1 MISVSTCG
9 SALLLSVAGDV
20 DACDAV
26 ALRNAIAEALEDAT
40 ACHVVVDVTRATR
53 LSWRSL
59 AVLADAQASLARD
72 GGELHMVIAEGTVVS
87 ETGDLGRLF
96 HLHGSVEEAL
106 AASAQS

>member
-26 ALRNAIAEALEDAT
+26 ALRNAIAEALEDTT

-53 LSWRSL
+53 LSWRSV
-59 AVLADAQASLARD
+59 AVLVDAQAQLTHD
-72 GGELHMVIAEGTVVS
+72 GGDLRVVIAERIVGAS
-87 ETGDLGRLF
+87 GDLARLF

>member
-26 ALRNAIAEALEDAT
+26 ALRNAISEALEDAT
-40 ACHVVVDVTRATR
+40 SCHVVVDVTRATR

-59 AVLADAQASLARD
+59 AVLVDAQAQLSHD
-72 GGELHMVIAEGTVVS
+72 GGDLRIVIAEGIVGES
-87 ETGDLGRLF
+87 ADLGRLF

-106 AASAQS
+106 AAGAQS